1 MQPLY
6 EKITVVMVVVEEVEV
21 VEGEINI
28 EVAVEDVVEETKDIT
43 CIAKMKYYYHLGRH
57 QVQYFT
63 YIRPHEEICFL
74 SWNRK

>member
-1 MQPLY
+1 MQPLN

-43 CIAKMKYYYHLGRH
+43 CI
-57 QVQYFT
+57 
-63 YIRPHEEICFL
+63 
-74 SWNRK
+74 